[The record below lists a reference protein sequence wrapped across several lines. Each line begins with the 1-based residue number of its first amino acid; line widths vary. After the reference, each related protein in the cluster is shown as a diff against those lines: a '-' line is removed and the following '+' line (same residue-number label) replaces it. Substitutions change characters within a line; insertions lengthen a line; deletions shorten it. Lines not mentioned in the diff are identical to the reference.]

1 MDQAEPGVNQSVQK
15 PLLPLAHLRVL
26 SLEQYGAGPYASMFL
41 AQLGAEVIKIEP
53 PQGGDTSRATGPYF
67 LGDNDSLF
75 YQTFNLNKRSLTL
88 DLKSA
93 AGREIFDRL
102 VPTAHAVINNLR
114 GDIPAK
120 LKLTYDD
127 LKHLNPM
134 LVCGHLSAYGRD
146 NERASWPGYDYL
158 MQAEAGFMAV
168 TGEPDG
174 PPQRFGL
181 SMVDFMTGMQ
191 FAVGITSALLG
202 ALQTGRGMDVDAS
215 LLDTALHQLSYP
227 AMWYLNAGHVV
238 ERTTR
243 SSHPYIV
250 PSQMMKTSDGWIFIM
265 AQLPKFYTLL
275 VNLLGRSELAHDA
288 RYADVAARFK
298 NKESLIAELEKTL
311 SGNTT
316 SHWISILGGKVP
328 CAPVNDIPAA
338 LENPFMHANGMITP
352 APHPDQE
359 NMRALANPLKLNGE
373 RLPTHAAPG
382 LSADSTDILAELGYT
397 PSAIADLQAA
407 RVI

>member
-93 AGREIFDRL
+93 AGREIFHRL

-202 ALQTGRGMDVDAS
+202 ALQTGHGMDVDAS

-288 RYADVAARFK
+288 RYADVAARFE

-328 CAPVNDIPAA
+328 CAPVNNIPVA

-352 APHPDQE
+352 APHPNQE

-382 LSADSTDILAELGYT
+382 LSADSADILAEIGYT

>member
-1 MDQAEPGVNQSVQK
+1 MDQAEPGVTHSA
-15 PLLPLAHLRVL
+15 PPSLLPLEHLRVL

-41 AQLGAEVIKIEP
+41 AQLGADVIKIEP
-53 PQGGDTSRATGPYF
+53 PLGGDTSRDTGPYF
-67 LGDNDSLF
+67 LGEHDSLF

-88 DLKSA
+88 DMKTPE
-93 AGREIFDRL
+93 GREIFERL
-102 VPTAHAVINNLR
+102 VPTANAVINNLR
-114 GDIPAK
+114 GDIPGK

-146 NERASWPGYDYL
+146 NARAAWPGYDYL

-174 PPQRFGL
+174 LPQRFGL

-202 ALQTGRGMDVDAS
+202 AQQTGHGMDVDAS

-227 AMWYLNAGHVV
+227 AMWYMNANHVV
-238 ERTTR
+238 ARTTR

-275 VNLLGRSELAHDA
+275 VSLLGREDLA
-288 RYADVAARFK
+288 ADDRFSQVAARYQ
-298 NKESLIAELEKTL
+298 NKDALIAELEKTL
-311 SGNTT
+311 TQYTT
-316 SHWISILGGKVP
+316 AHWISILGGKVP
-328 CAPVNDIPAA
+328 CAPVNDIPGA
-338 LENPFMHANGMITP
+338 LENAFVKSGGMIADT
-352 APHPDQE
+352 PHPQQA
-359 NMRALANPLKLNGE
+359 NMRSLANPLKLNGA
-373 RLPTHAAPG
+373 RLQTQAAPALG
-382 LSADSTDILAELGYT
+382 ADTSSILTDIGYGQ
-397 PSAIADLQAA
+397 SAIADLRAA
-407 RVI
+407 KII